1 MVKLDYV
8 YFCAPFGKT
17 TDDQRLNCGFGES
30 TLTECLVTACRQH
43 NKQQFFT
50 VIKVRPKPDLMKKI
64 LTLCAVALATLGTIT
79 VTHAQRIAVVDINAV
94 LEGMDDYK
102 AAQTELDRVA
112 DAWRQEIAQ
121 EYDKIKGMYN
131 RYQAEQVLLSDEAR
145 KEREDEIVS
154 AETRVREMQKN
165 RFGPDGELFDRRAEL
180 VQPIQ
185 DKVYGAISSF
195 ADKRGYDLIFDK
207 GSAAGLLFSKETFDK
222 TEEVQTMITTGN

>member
-1 MVKLDYV
+1 
-8 YFCAPFGKT
+8 
-17 TDDQRLNCGFGES
+17 
-30 TLTECLVTACRQH
+30 
-43 NKQQFFT
+43 
-50 VIKVRPKPDLMKKI
+50 MKKI
-64 LTLCAVALATLGTIT
+64 LTLCAFALATLGTIT
-79 VTHAQRIAVVDINAV
+79 VTHAQRIAVVDINSV

-102 AAQTELDRVA
+102 AAQAELDRVA
-112 DAWRQEIAQ
+112 DAWRQEIAK

-145 KEREDEIVS
+145 AEREEEIVA

-185 DKVYGAISSF
+185 DRVYGAIQSF

-207 GSAAGLLFSKETFDK
+207 GSAAGLLYSKATFDK
-222 TEEVQTMITTGN
+222 TEEVKTAIETGN